1 MAKRRGNKEG
11 SIYQDKD
18 GRWRAA
24 VDLGSRNGKRCRKL
38 LSGQT
43 RAEVATK
50 LTAALRAEQLG
61 LPIAP
66 ERQLV
71 GTFLVRWLEDVAKRN
86 TRPKT
91 FAFYRDIVTIHLGP
105 WLGKYTLSQLGPQHV
120 QAFMNAKLEA
130 GLSPRT
136 VKHLRDTL
144 RNALNVAMKWNL
156 VVRNAAALVNP
167 PRREKQP
174 VRGFTAE
181 EAHQFLETIR
191 GHRLESLFS
200 VTLSLGLRQGE
211 ILGLHWS
218 DVDLENG
225 MLNVRQQ
232 LQRID
237 GTLRLVELK
246 TEKSRRAINL
256 PQVAISALG
265 AHLVRQ
271 AEEKQFAGAR
281 WVETGMVFTT
291 RIGTML
297 DRRNLLRAFYG
308 IVKNSGMRKFRFHDL
323 RHSAA
328 TLLLVQ
334 GVHPRAV
341 MELLGHSDFATTMN
355 IYSHVIPAVKK
366 DVADQM
372 DAILKPVASTLASS
386 DASKKLN

>member
-1 MAKRRGNKEG
+1 
-11 SIYQDKD
+11 
-18 GRWRAA
+18 
-24 VDLGSRNGKRCRKL
+24 
-38 LSGQT
+38 
-43 RAEVATK
+43 
-50 LTAALRAEQLG
+50 
-61 LPIAP
+61 
-66 ERQLV
+66 LV
-71 GTFLVRWLEDVAKRN
+71 GNFLARWLEDVAKRN

-91 FAFYRDIVTIHLGP
+91 FAFYRDIVVIHLGP
-105 WLGKYTLSQLGPQHV
+105 GLGKYALSKLGPQHV

-144 RNALNVAMKWNL
+144 RNALNVATKWNL

-174 VRGFTAE
+174 VRGFTTE

-211 ILGLHWS
+211 ILGLQWS

-225 MLNVRQQ
+225 MLSVRQQ
-232 LQRID
+232 LQRVD
-237 GTLRLVELK
+237 GALRMVELK
-246 TEKSRRAINL
+246 TEKSRRTINL

-265 AHLVRQ
+265 AHLARQ
-271 AEEKQFAGAR
+271 AEERQLAGVG

-308 IVKNSGMRKFRFHDL
+308 IVKNSGIRKFRFHDL

-366 DVADQM
+366 DVANQM
-372 DAILKPVASTLASS
+372 DAILKPVASNLASS